1 MIKKKKIIE
10 FIEKKNKPIF
20 DVELL
25 MENMIDKLYDNL
37 KNYYI
42 ENNINDIILIDPR
55 LDIWRNKL
63 IGFNFYNNEFI
74 DLSKKKYI
82 YAFNKYSFNVNY
94 GFLINI
100 RSNFFY
106 ILGKND
112 TYKIDKNNCY
122 IFYVDMKTKKEKEN
136 DSIRN
141 FVEDLIN
148 NKIKIKKKKK
158 NIS

>member
-63 IGFNFYNNEFI
+63 IGFNFYNNEII
-74 DLSKKKYI
+74 DLSKKNI
-82 YAFNKYSFNVNY
+82 YMH
-94 GFLINI
+94 LINI
-100 RSNFFY
+100 H
-106 ILGKND
+106 L
-112 TYKIDKNNCY
+112 
-122 IFYVDMKTKKEKEN
+122 M
-136 DSIRN
+136 
-141 FVEDLIN
+141 
-148 NKIKIKKKKK
+148 
-158 NIS
+158 